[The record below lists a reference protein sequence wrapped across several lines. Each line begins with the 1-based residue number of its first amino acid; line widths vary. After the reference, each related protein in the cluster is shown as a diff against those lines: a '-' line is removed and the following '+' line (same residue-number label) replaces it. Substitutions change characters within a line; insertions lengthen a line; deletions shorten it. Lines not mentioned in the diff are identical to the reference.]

1 MLYRF
6 DERAHGDRSTLDP
19 PEFGRR
25 RGWTANGAARKRP
38 TNDDFAV
45 ECSQASVNT
54 STRPGNTTQCQ
65 GAELLVSDRYQENSV
80 KDELMAP
87 QIFSAT
93 PNENVFAGTA
103 DVPPVAV
110 D

>member
-25 RGWTANGAARKRP
+25 HGWTANGAARKRP
-38 TNDDFAV
+38 TNGDFAV

-65 GAELLVSDRYQENSV
+65 GAELLVSERCPENFLNN
-80 KDELMAP
+80 ELMAP
-87 QIFSAT
+87 QIFPAT
-93 PNENVFAGTA
+93 PHENVFGGTT
-103 DVPPVAV
+103 DVPSMAV